1 MTEPE
6 GRRPRRAAAGDGVPS
21 ELYRPDSPPR
31 RLYLDD
37 DTPAPPR
44 AETLWRHDGP
54 RPADL
59 PTSIP
64 TPPPAAQDPGAA
76 RTATKRKGPRFSG
89 SVLFTFL
96 STLVPGLG
104 LVGSRQRSIRTVGIA
119 VAAGFVAL
127 IAGFGVFF
135 ATRVTP
141 APNQGWLDAAA
152 SAAVGL
158 ISQRA
163 TLHVITALMIAVGL
177 LWVALIATTHVAT
190 RPRRLGAGKRAIG
203 AFLVAALSLG
213 IAAPVAVGARYSQV
227 LASTLGSTFSPL
239 GEVISDSQPDIE
251 GPNPFE
257 SIPRLNVLLLGA
269 DMDERRIEEG
279 DRLGYGLRT
288 DTIMLASVD
297 TATGETALIQIP
309 RNVQYTPFP
318 PGSELSMLFPGGYT
332 GEPPADEWF
341 INTMWE
347 KVDAGYPRVFRGQTY
362 RGAEGLKQGVE
373 GITGLEVHYFV
384 MLNIDGL
391 RELVD
396 AMGGVTVN
404 INEDLP
410 IGGNS
415 ENRRADAWLRQG
427 PDQHLDGYH
436 ALWYARSRWSTSDYS
451 RMARQSCLI
460 NAVVDQASPAT
471 MLTRFEAIARAS
483 SQMIQTDIP
492 QEALE
497 PLVDLAL
504 KVQDQ
509 PMKRLVFS
517 QGKNGYW
524 YSDPDF
530 EAMRAA
536 VDDMLDP
543 PPPTPTPDTSPGADE
558 TDDPDEDP
566 SDESSEGPPPTLVDG
581 TQDVEDAC
589 AYNPM

>member
-1 MTEPE
+1 MPDTE
-6 GRRPRRAAAGDGVPS
+6 GRRPRRAASSDGATS
-21 ELYRPDSPPR
+21 DIYRSTSPR
-31 RLYLDD
+31 RLYIDD
-37 DTPAPPR
+37 DAPPPPPR
-44 AETLWRHDGP
+44 VETLWRADTP
-54 RPADL
+54 RPN
-59 PTSIP
+59 
-64 TPPPAAQDPGAA
+64 TPATEAVALPAAAAPGSAS
-76 RTATKRKGPRFSG
+76 RTRRRPRFTA
-89 SVLFTFL
+89 SVFYTFL

-104 LVGSRQRSIRTVGIA
+104 LVGSRQRAVRATGITVA
-119 VAAGFVAL
+119 VGFLAL
-127 IAGFGVFF
+127 IGGFGFF
-135 ATRVTP
+135 FWNRVNP
-141 APNQGWLDAAA
+141 APGQGWLEAAA
-152 SAAVGL
+152 STTVGL

-163 TLHVITALMIAVGL
+163 TLHVITVLMIAIGL

-190 RPRRLGAGKRAIG
+190 RPRRLGVGKRLIG
-203 AFLVAALSLG
+203 SFLVAALSLG

-227 LASTLGSTFSPL
+227 LASTLGKTFAPQ
-239 GEVISDSQPDIE
+239 GEVVSDSQPEIE

-257 SIPRLNVLLLGA
+257 SIPRLNILLLGA

-288 DTIMLASVD
+288 DTIMLASID
-297 TATGETALIQIP
+297 TTTGETGLIQIP

-318 PGSELSMLFPGGYT
+318 SGSEMGLLFPDGYR
-332 GEPPADEWF
+332 GEGSSDEWF

-347 KVDAGYPRVFRGQTY
+347 KVEADYPRLFRGQTY
-362 RGAEGLKQGVE
+362 PGAEGLKQGVE

-415 ENRRADAWLRQG
+415 DNRRADSWLEQG

-460 NAVVDQASPAT
+460 NAIVDQASPT
-471 MLTRFEAIARAS
+471 TLLTRFEAIAGAS

-492 QEALE
+492 QEALQ

-509 PMKRLVFS
+509 PMKRLVFA
-517 QGKNGYW
+517 QGKNGYL

-530 EAMRAA
+530 DAMRDA
-536 VDDMLDP
+536 VDDMLNP
-543 PPPTPTPDTSPGADE
+543 PPAPSPSVIETPSAT
-558 TDDPDEDP
+558 P
-566 SDESSEGPPPTLVDG
+566 SDDAEDDGPPPTLVDG
-581 TQDVEDAC
+581 TQDVTDAC
-589 AYNPM
+589 AYNPA